1 MNEKE
6 LIRSEIL
13 KMKDQTGIGLS
24 EYDCGHENGA
34 NEMCDKIL
42 AFIDTLPGE
51 PLSEDMEVEFGSYLQ
66 RVFKVRKEGNV
77 YKTNSLKI
85 SPYDL
90 MNLACYFA
98 NWQKEQMMKEAI
110 VLHDELVMCY
120 NNGKPTGLSPYE
132 EWWSNEEVQSRFK
145 DGDKVKIIIIKE
157 EQ

>member
-51 PLSEDMEVEFGSYLQ
+51 PLSDDMEVEFGSYLQ

-77 YKTNSLKI
+77 YKTNGLKI

-98 NWQKEQMMKEAI
+98 RWQYEYMMKKAV
-110 VLHDELVMCY
+110 VLHDELSMCY
-120 NNGKPTGLSPYE
+120 LNGKPTGLSPYE
-132 EWWSNEEVQSRFK
+132 EWWNNEEVLSRFK
-145 DGDKVKIIIIKE
+145 DGDKVLIMVFKE

>member
-13 KMKDQTGIGLS
+13 KMKDQTVIGLS

-51 PLSEDMEVEFGSYLQ
+51 PLSDDMEVEFGSYLQ

-77 YKTNSLKI
+77 YKTDGLKI

-90 MNLACYFA
+90 ANLACYFA
-98 NWQKEQMMKEAI
+98 NWERAQMMKGAI
-110 VLHDELVMCY
+110 EGEIGDITPLIEVGEI
-120 NNGKPTGLSPYE
+120 NNYLNYVKAHGLKTGT
-132 EWWSNEEVQSRFK
+132 K
-145 DGDKVKIIIIKE
+145 
-157 EQ
+157 